1 MRHCDAN
8 KGDRAGKGRDA
19 GGQHTGQQDQRRP
32 KSSQGDAHI
41 LGVDLTQLVRP
52 DGLGKQEG
60 QQQRD
65 AADNGHSFYVVPAH
79 AGEGA
84 ERPVVQ
90 IHDAGIVGKGHEEIR
105 QRRAD
110 IADHH
115 AADHQQ
121 AHALDPLGDQQ
132 HEAHGYHSAHEGRRD
147 ENGGGGGLATAQQRQ
162 HGHAHR
168 HLRAGG
174 DAQHEGACD
183 GVVEEGLQ
191 QIAGQGQR
199 PAQDQRRQKP
209 GQTDLH
215 NDLALGKARIAAQQ
229 DPPYLRRGKRNA
241 SRENVP
247 NQKNKQKQEEKQ
259 KASPDAKCSG
269 PLHAAPPYDVKNAH
283 FIRVRK

>member
-8 KGDRAGKGRDA
+8 KGDGAGKGRDA

-32 KSSQGDAHI
+32 EGPQGDAHI
-41 LGVDLTQLVRP
+41 LGIDLAQLVRP

-65 AADNGHSFYVVPAH
+65 AADNGHSLYVVPAH

-90 IHDAGIVGKGHEEIR
+90 IHDAGIVGKGHEKIR
-105 QRRAD
+105 QCRAD

-132 HEAHGYHSAHEGRRD
+132 HEAHGYHSSHEGRCD
-147 ENGGGGGLATAQQRQ
+147 ENGGGGGLATAQQHQ

-168 HLRAGG
+168 HLCAGG
-174 DAQHEGACD
+174 DAQHEGARD

-199 PAQDQRRQKP
+199 PAQDQRRQEP
-209 GQTDLH
+209 GQTDLYD
-215 NDLALGKARIAAQQ
+215 DLALGKANIAPQQ

-241 SRENVP
+241 SREDIP
-247 NQKNKQKQEEKQ
+247 NQKCE
-259 KASPDAKCSG
+259 
-269 PLHAAPPYDVKNAH
+269 
-283 FIRVRK
+283 